1 MAETTSPATQPAR
14 HHNLRIATIIMMA
27 GLMLSKISGHLRE
40 ILIVPILGYGVNSD
54 AFIIGFQVPDLF
66 YQLLVGGAIAA
77 AVTPSLSHALETGE
91 EAPGWRSVSILINYA
106 ALGMLVAVLLGE
118 VFSPQLIAT
127 YNSSKSA
134 EISDLAVQ
142 VSRALFPQT
151 LFMMMAAL
159 SIGILNAYRQFGKT
173 SFGPTIY
180 NICVVLAM
188 VFLGSK
194 QPDGPVR
201 VAAGVT
207 AAAAVYFIYQ
217 LAMAKPLL
225 KHYTWSLDHQD
236 AGFRQMVRLAIP
248 TLISGSIIQVNTI
261 ILTAFADQFPGA
273 ATSLRNAATT
283 WQLPYGIFV
292 VAIGNVMLPSLSR
305 YQAVGDLK
313 GSRQLFGLSLRRAL
327 FLMIP
332 SAALMLALQRD
343 VIQAIFQW
351 SAGYSA
357 EQVAT
362 AASVL
367 RWYALAMIAQTF
379 VFLTNQAFY
388 ARKMTRIALV
398 NGLLTLILNP
408 LLCWIL
414 LRGFHLDISGLSL
427 AYTLTSLVSAIFLYQ
442 LYKRLQPEAAPQH
455 LWTYTLRLL
464 AAASAAILLLLALN
478 LTGWQPTSK
487 IVQLLWLAGRSL
499 LALLVYLA
507 VATLSHIPEAHDLLT
522 AVHKQLKRMPGLSK
536 FVE

>member
-1 MAETTSPATQPAR
+1 MAETTPSTSQPAR
-14 HHNLRIATIIMMA
+14 HHNLRLATLIMMA
-27 GLMLSKISGHLRE
+27 GLLLSKISGHLRE

-77 AVTPSLSHALETGE
+77 AVTPSLSHALENGE

-151 LFMMMAAL
+151 FFMMLAAL

-188 VFLGSK
+188 IFLGSK

-201 VAAGVT
+201 VAVGVT

-217 LAMAKPLL
+217 LVMAKPLL
-225 KHYTWSLDHQD
+225 KHYTWSLDIHD
-236 AGFRQMVRLAIP
+236 TGFRQMVRLAVP

-292 VAIGNVMLPSLSR
+292 VAIGNVMLPSLAR
-305 YQAVGDLK
+305 YQAAGDLK

-332 SAALMLALQRD
+332 SAALMLAMQRD

-351 SAGYSA
+351 SDSYGA

-367 RWYALAMIAQTF
+367 RWYALAMVAQTF

-414 LRGFHLDISGLSL
+414 LRGFQLDISGLSL
-427 AYTLTSLVSAIFLYQ
+427 AYTLTSFASAVFLYQ

-455 LWTYTLRLL
+455 LWPYTLRLL
-464 AAASAAILLLLALN
+464 AAASAAILLLLAFGQI
-478 LTGWQPTSK
+478 GWQPAGK
-487 IVQLLWLAGRSL
+487 IVQLLWLTGRSL
-499 LALLVYLA
+499 LALVVYLA
-507 VATLSHIPEAHDLLT
+507 VATLSHIPEAHDILT
-522 AVHKQLKRMPGLSK
+522 VVFKQLKRIPGLSK